1 MSTIFVGDVGTEIV
15 VDCGIAVTNATVR
28 KIIVVKPGGRRVR
41 WDAVLE
47 STNQIKYTTQV
58 GDIDVIGDWSV
69 QAYIELP
76 SWKGYGTIAEFKVVD
91 PI

>member
-1 MSTIFVGDVGTEIV
+1 MSTVFAGDVGTEII
-15 VDCGIAVTNATVR
+15 VDCGVSVVNATVR
-28 KIIVVKPGGRRVR
+28 KIVAVKPGGRRVR

-47 STNQIKYTTQV
+47 GTNQIKYTTLA
-58 GDIDVIGDWSV
+58 GDLDVAGDWSV

-76 SWKGYGTIAEFKVVD
+76 SWKGYGTIATLKVAD